1 MQDEIGD
8 LVVFI
13 FFVKKLGA
21 KFFHTLCCLSQIK
34 KFQIIHSHSMDYTG
48 LIIWLAFRH
57 LTHPILQGSFFVQ
70 NLFSIIHGWLSLLFR
85 VSATI
90 HFQTRKDFFSKTWYG
105 FLVLTLFSVSWSV
118 TLSCQHCLFNT
129 PPLCCHSI
137 WIWTWLL
144 GLLRS
149 LCGATNVLSNVEAFA
164 WRLICEFNTCLFV
177 LAALRFRF
185 FWQRSRLISEW
196 RASGLELGS
205 K

>member
-57 LTHPILQGSFFVQ
+57 LTHPILQGLFFGPEFVF
-70 NLFSIIHGWLSLLFR
+70 NYSRLTVTFISCLCHDPLSNTKGLFF
-85 VSATI
+85 
-90 HFQTRKDFFSKTWYG
+90 KTWYG
-105 FLVLTLFSVSWSV
+105 FLVLTVFSVSWSV

-137 WIWTWLL
+137 LIWTWLL
-144 GLLRS
+144 RLLRS